1 MSNLRVNNV
10 NIGGTSVDGVIQQVD
25 SQGTPNTAGNK
36 ITLKVN
42 GTNNVSGD
50 TSFNDKLTCFN
61 TSEFNNTATFIG
73 DAEFSGSTATKY
85 IKFAYPQ
92 ANINTVDYYGQVV
105 NLSNGETVTISPITT
120 TNSGGIVTII
130 NSSQTNDVTIN
141 KNSSAGVIT
150 IHIGTGIVS
159 GSSLTLAPFG
169 MCTIYSIN
177 TGTWI
182 SGVGLS

>member
-10 NIGGTSVDGVIQQVD
+10 NIGGTSVAGVIQQVD

-36 ITLKVN
+36 ITLNVN

-50 TSFNDKLTCFN
+50 TSFNDALTCFS

-85 IKFAYPQ
+85 IKFSAP
-92 ANINTVDYYGQVV
+92 ATNINTVDYYG
-105 NLSNGETVTISPITT
+105 GETVTISSVTAT
-120 TNSGGIVTII
+120 GGGGIVTII
-130 NSSQTNDVTIN
+130 NSGSTAVTIN
-141 KNSSAGVIT
+141 KSAALT
-150 IHIGTGIVS
+150 IHIGTGVVTA
-159 GSSLTLAPFG
+159 SSLSLAQYG
-169 MCTIYSIN
+169 MCTIYAIN